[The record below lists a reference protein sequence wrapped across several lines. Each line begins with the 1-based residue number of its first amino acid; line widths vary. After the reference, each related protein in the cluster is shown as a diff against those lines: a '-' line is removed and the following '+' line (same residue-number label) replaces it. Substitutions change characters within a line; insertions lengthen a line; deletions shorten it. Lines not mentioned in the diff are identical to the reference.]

1 MALRCVQRNIRAL
14 RGVAKWSWWRLFCRV
29 RPLLDVNMDD
39 ERLRAKEV
47 HTRSHTHKHTHTHA
61 YLHTNT
67 LTRMCTDVVPLAS
80 VNDIRLGIRG
90 R

>member
-1 MALRCVQRNIRAL
+1 MCPCHLQVQQMALRCVQRNIRAL

-47 HTRSHTHKHTHTHA
+47 HTRSRTNTHTHV
-61 YLHTNT
+61 
-67 LTRMCTDVVPLAS
+67 CTQGHAHEFGPSFYERRYRIMD
-80 VNDIRLGIRG
+80 
-90 R
+90 